1 MGKLKTQRP
10 FQNRARLAHSQLVLE
25 QAPHFNLL
33 RNGENKGLFLG
44 IFLLLAFVFPGGGGR
59 AFALSLDDLVGP
71 ERAAALLSGERPQEI
86 QLGEPRFRL
95 LPRHDGTR
103 RIVEDTRAELGPG
116 IMVETL
122 SLYKKP
128 AGAEKP
134 SWSESE
140 WAGLYNR
147 ILALSTLTGLEYYSP
162 SRKAMRTF
170 YKNSTVVA
178 NPSTKTAVA
187 DPFFRFPQHKLT
199 IFARQEDLTFGDNI
213 YQYDYYSFQDAL
225 IFVQRNLTPLDY
237 LIFTAVRENNLR
249 VAVTV
254 LDAGEHLLVYAVS
267 LAKAIS
273 LPGMSG
279 RISNSFSAR
288 AEAMLKWFEGQAD
301 RAFAD
306 SKSRED

>member
-1 MGKLKTQRP
+1 MR
-10 FQNRARLAHSQLVLE
+10 VLE
-25 QAPHFNLL
+25 QIQAAGDFRMGKVKTYFDFFGIGKNKSRFFGISLL
-33 RNGENKGLFLG
+33 M
-44 IFLLLAFVFPGGGGR
+44 AFVFFGGSGQ
-59 AFALSLDDLVGP
+59 ALALSLEDLVGP
-71 ERAAALLSGERPQEI
+71 EQAAVLLSGERPQEI
-86 QLGEPRFRL
+86 QFGEPQFRL

-103 RIVEDTRAELGPG
+103 RIAEDTRAEFDPG

-134 SWSESE
+134 SWNEAE
-140 WAGLYNR
+140 WVSLYNR

-170 YKNSTVVA
+170 YKNSTVIA
-178 NPSTKTAVA
+178 DPSAKTALA

-225 IFVQRNLTPLDY
+225 IFVQRNLTPLGY

-267 LAKAIS
+267 LAKAVS
-273 LPGMSG
+273 LPGMNG

-301 RAFAD
+301 KAFAD
-306 SKSRED
+306 SKQIP